1 MKAIF
6 QTSNPFQSPP
16 DRFLL
21 GGLLC
26 AWMGAI
32 VLLDLVVMPS
42 LYFTGMMQQV
52 DFAGAG
58 YAIFGTFSNVEMLMS
73 GLVLS
78 LVLWRI
84 KVSQGGSPGLQSVA
98 NPSMA
103 KSGSNHNSLWL
114 LASLLLL
121 VCCLVSS
128 ILVPQMSALSLPL
141 DGGFDRVI
149 REPDETMNWFHGLY
163 WTLDALKVFAAGL
176 LVWML

>member
-1 MKAIF
+1 MKATLQSRDIL
-6 QTSNPFQSPP
+6 QSPP
-16 DRFLL
+16 DRLLL

-32 VLLDLVVMPS
+32 VLLDVVVMPG
-42 LYFTGMMQQV
+42 LYFTGMMQQA

-58 YAIFGTFSNVEMLMS
+58 YSIFGAFSHVEMLVS
-73 GLVLS
+73 ATVLT

-84 KVSQGGSPGLQSVA
+84 KVTHDARQQSPDTGSQASS
-98 NPSMA
+98 SR
-103 KSGSNHNSLWL
+103 LWL
-114 LASLLLL
+114 LAAMLLM

-128 ILVPQMSALSLPL
+128 ILVPQMSALSMPL
-141 DGGFDRVI
+141 DGGFNRVL

-163 WTLDALKVFAAGL
+163 WMLDGLKIFAAGL

>member
-1 MKAIF
+1 MKATLQSSDIL
-6 QTSNPFQSPP
+6 QSPP
-16 DRFLL
+16 DRLLL

-32 VLLDLVVMPS
+32 VLLDLVVMPG
-42 LYFTGMMQQV
+42 LYFTGMMQQA

-58 YAIFGTFSNVEMLMS
+58 YSIFGTFSHLEI
-73 GLVLS
+73 LVSAVVLT

-84 KVSQGGSPGLQSVA
+84 KVTHDAGPQS
-98 NPSMA
+98 SE
-103 KSGSNHNSLWL
+103 SSSRLWL
-114 LASLLLL
+114 LASMLLM

-128 ILVPQMSALSLPL
+128 VLVPQMSALSMPL
-141 DGGFDRVI
+141 DGGFDRVL

-163 WTLDALKVFAAGL
+163 WMLDCLKIFAAGL